1 MDKITSNRLAKLAPK
16 IQQFLEL
23 HPDEQAWLY
32 PLLGRAE
39 RRAIAVIEC
48 IQGSYLSYEEIAEQC
63 DIHRSTV
70 KQILYA
76 LSEGGINFKV
86 DSSNKWMTPQ
96 GGRNR
101 RLTRIE

>member
-1 MDKITSNRLAKLAPK
+1 MDKITSNRLAKLAPALGR
-16 IQQFLEL
+16 FLEL

-39 RRAIAVIEC
+39 RRASTVLEC
-48 IQGSYLSYEEIAEQC
+48 IQGNYLSYEEIAQEC
-63 DIHRSTV
+63 DIHPSTV

-76 LSEGGINFKV
+76 LSDGGINFKV
-86 DSSNKWMTPQ
+86 NSSNKWMTPQ

-101 RLTRIE
+101 KLTRIE

>member
-1 MDKITSNRLAKLAPK
+1 MDKITANRLSKLAPT
-16 IQQFLEL
+16 IQKFLDL

-39 RRAIAVIEC
+39 RRAILILEC
-48 IQGSYLSYEEIAEQC
+48 IQDNYMSYEEIAYET
-63 DIHRSTV
+63 DSNTNTV

-76 LSEGGINFKV
+76 LSEGGINFDV
-86 DSSNKWMTPQ
+86 NKSGKWATPK

-101 RLTRIE
+101 KITRIE